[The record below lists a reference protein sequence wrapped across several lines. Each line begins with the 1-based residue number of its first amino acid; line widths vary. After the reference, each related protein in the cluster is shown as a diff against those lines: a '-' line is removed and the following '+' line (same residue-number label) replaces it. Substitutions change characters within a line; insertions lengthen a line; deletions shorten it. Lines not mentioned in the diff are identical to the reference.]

1 MTNKHP
7 DSGTILTDSK
17 TGNTYIN
24 LSSSKKGIKTNTVR
38 IYENYNTV
46 NNTLSNEIT
55 GFSFVYDE
63 YNAPIKII
71 HVG

>member
-17 TGNTYIN
+17 TNNTYIN

-71 HVG
+71 HIG